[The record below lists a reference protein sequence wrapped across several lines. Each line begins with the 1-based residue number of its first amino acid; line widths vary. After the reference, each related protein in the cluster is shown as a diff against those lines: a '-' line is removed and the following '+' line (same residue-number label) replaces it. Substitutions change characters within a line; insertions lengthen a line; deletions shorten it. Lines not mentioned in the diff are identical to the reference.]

1 MHPMMGRL
9 VVAAVVLGSLL
20 AVAGTIVYRH
30 HARARA
36 AAELS
41 NPAIRERAFR
51 TLLRMNGLQGFAND
65 YAHDPRPDRRGKAYL
80 EGNDLQGRRLL
91 IVRAR
96 RITPPHVARP
106 AAFVFTANGRII
118 GCIEGAE
125 IHVSKDGSSALI
137 VGEPEETE
145 PDRRSI
151 LLPANRCREAL
162 RIRGPFALET
172 ADGAI
177 AFRDGDGPPAADLP
191 LFAYDPAAACF
202 RGPPGSPRDRWEV
215 IAMRSPLFQPSTR

>member
-1 MHPMMGRL
+1 MLAMRGRL
-9 VVAAVVLGSLL
+9 VVTAVVIASLL
-20 AVAGTIVYRH
+20 ALSGTIVYRA

-36 AAELS
+36 AEELS
-41 NPAIRERAFR
+41 NPSVRERAFR

-65 YAHDPRPDRRGKAYL
+65 YAHDPRSDRRGKAYL
-80 EGNDLQGRRLL
+80 EGNDLDGRKLL
-91 IVRAR
+91 IVRAS
-96 RITPPHVARP
+96 RITPPHVGQT
-106 AAFVFTANGRII
+106 AAFVFTQNGRII

-137 VGEPEETE
+137 VGEPEEAE

-172 ADGAI
+172 AEGAV
-177 AFRDGDGPPAADLP
+177 AFREGDGPPPPDLP
-191 LFAYDPAAACF
+191 LFAYDPDAACF

-215 IAMRSPLFQPSTR
+215 IALRSPRFQPSAR

>member
-1 MHPMMGRL
+1 MLSMTGRL

-30 HARARA
+30 HARGRA

-41 NPAIRERAFR
+41 NPSLRERAFR
-51 TLLRMNGLQGFAND
+51 TLLRMNGLQGLAND
-65 YAHDPRPDRRGKAYL
+65 YAHDPRPDKRGKAYL
-80 EGNDLQGRRLL
+80 EGNDRDGRKLL
-91 IVRAR
+91 IVRAS

-106 AAFVFTANGRII
+106 AVFVFTESGRVI

-125 IHVSKDGSSALI
+125 IYVSKDGSSALI

-172 ADGAI
+172 AEGTI
-177 AFRDGDGPPAADLP
+177 AFREGGGPPPADLP

-215 IAMRSPLFQPSTR
+215 IAMRSPLFQPSAR

>member
-1 MHPMMGRL
+1 MLAMRGRL
-9 VVAAVVLGSLL
+9 VVVMVMLTALL

-36 AAELS
+36 AEELS
-41 NPAIRERAFR
+41 NPGLRERAFR

-65 YAHDPRPDRRGKAYL
+65 YAHDPRQDRRGKAYL
-80 EGNDLQGRRLL
+80 EGNDLDGRRLL
-91 IVRAR
+91 IVRAT
-96 RITPPHVARP
+96 RIAPPHAGRP
-106 AAFVFTANGRII
+106 AAFVFEQNGRII

-125 IHVSKDGSSALI
+125 IHVSKEGSAIL

-172 ADGAI
+172 AEGTI
-177 AFRDGDGPPAADLP
+177 AFRGGDGPAPADLP
-191 LFAYDPAAACF
+191 LFAYDPEAACF
-202 RGPPGSPRDRWEV
+202 RGPPGGPRDRWEV
-215 IAMRSPLFQPSTR
+215 IGMRSPRFQPSSP